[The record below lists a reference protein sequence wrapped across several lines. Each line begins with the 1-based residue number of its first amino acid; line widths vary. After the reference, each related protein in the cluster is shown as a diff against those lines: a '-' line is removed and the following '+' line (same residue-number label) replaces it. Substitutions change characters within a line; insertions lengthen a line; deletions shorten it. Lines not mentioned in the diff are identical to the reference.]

1 VLTEPCPE
9 CRFDPAEHGPSDLP
23 AEVRRLGSRYRAPLT
38 RGLPGEDLDAL
49 VDERHE
55 PDAWSALEL
64 AAHARDILVVFD
76 DRVRAAVEGEEP
88 GEPMVDWE
96 GRVEAAGAED
106 RAALAEQIVQAAA
119 ALADRLDGLD
129 TTDWDKPGMTG
140 RGREVTVTDLAVI
153 ALHEGNHHLLDIGRA
168 LRTARGR

>member
-1 VLTEPCPE
+1 MLTEPCPE

-88 GEPMVDWE
+88 AEPVVDWE
-96 GRVEAAGAED
+96 GRVDAAGEED
-106 RAALAEQIVQAAA
+106 RAALAEQIAEAAA